1 MIARVGERREGNRG
15 GAPAG
20 KEYHTQESQMRAWNG
35 RAFAAVALIVGAT
48 CLASVVHYAGETNHR
63 GFVSSAH
70 AQPEPIRRLIDWLRG
85 LTMPAGIVKAEGR
98 IEATQV
104 DVSSKY
110 AGEVVDV
117 AVQEGDKV
125 AAGQVIARLSLAA
138 ARGAIAKRGIRTPDP
153 PRRRGRRT
161 PSKRRRPKS
170 SRSSR

>member
-1 MIARVGERREGNRG
+1 
-15 GAPAG
+15 
-20 KEYHTQESQMRAWNG
+20 MRAWNG
-35 RAFAAVALIVGAT
+35 RAFAAAIVGGI
-48 CLASVVHYAGETNHR
+48 CLASVVHYAGETHHP

-70 AQPEPIRRLIDWLRG
+70 AQPEPIRRLIDWLRR

-104 DVSSKY
+104 DVSWKY

-125 AAGQVIARLSLAA
+125 AAGQVIARP
-138 ARGAIAKRGIRTPDP
+138 RNQTFDP
-153 PRRRGRRT
+153 LGRCRRKTR
-161 PSKRRRPKS
+161 SKRRRPKS

>member
-1 MIARVGERREGNRG
+1 
-15 GAPAG
+15 
-20 KEYHTQESQMRAWNG
+20 MRAWNG
-35 RAFAAVALIVGAT
+35 RSFAAAVIGAT
-48 CLASVVHYAGETNHR
+48 CLASLLHYAGETNHS
-63 GFVSSAH
+63 GFVPSAR

-125 AAGQVIARLSLAA
+125 AAGQVIARLFSPQLEAQLRNA
-138 ARGAIAKRGIRTPDP
+138 ESELQIRQGGGGP
-153 PRRRGRRT
+153 GRHQ
-161 PSKRRRPKS
+161 SG
-170 SRSSR
+170 

>member
-1 MIARVGERREGNRG
+1 
-15 GAPAG
+15 
-20 KEYHTQESQMRAWNG
+20 MRAWNG

-63 GFVSSAH
+63 GFVPSAH
-70 AQPEPIRRLIDWLRG
+70 AQPQPIRKLIEWLRG
-85 LTMPAGIVKAEGR
+85 LTLPAGIVRAEGR

-125 AAGQVIARLSLAA
+125 AVGQVIARM
-138 ARGAIAKRGIRTPDP
+138 
-153 PRRRGRRT
+153 
-161 PSKRRRPKS
+161 
-170 SRSSR
+170 RSP